1 MNEKRTDKISSII
14 SIIAGF
20 FLFIL
25 IAVLGI
31 IDNVTIINVRHD
43 SRVVQVENYSCD
55 RVEKEDAP
63 AGVVDVYKFKLG
75 DNLAEGQYLAF
86 YTLHQYTEV
95 YIGDE
100 LVYSITKSDENIMTD
115 TYGSDWITIPLGRP
129 DEGKDCTI
137 IITPAYEF
145 VETNNLEIYIGP
157 AFAIYERTFKRDI
170 IQLVLG
176 VVALFM
182 GLLLMIVSFIN
193 WRKKEVGS
201 NIFCLGIF
209 TILLGLWR
217 ITNVR
222 FTPFL
227 DFNKPTFFMYVAF
240 ASLMM
245 VVPPLIKSIRSRYK
259 SKTRIVLDILSITIS
274 SVCIIEVILQLFGVI
289 DIRELLWLTN
299 GLIVISGMLALGC
312 SIYDKVKYKHSIG
325 ESPDKYLTIIIIGG
339 ILDIILF
346 YANNRSTNLI
356 CTLASVNIYVIFE
369 GMTML
374 FEYVNNQKKLAEQ
387 ERQLIDKELAIKM
400 SQIQPHFLYNSLT
413 SIHYLCDKDPKLA
426 KKAVK
431 WFSTYLRGNLESM
444 SKENMVPFSQEL
456 SHIEIYLKLE
466 KLRFGEYLDI
476 VYNIEEEDFMIPTLA
491 IQPLVENAVK
501 YGVGDKKEGGQVII
515 GTTSTDTHY
524 IVTIEDTGTGFDI
537 NEEKHDGR
545 QHVGIANVKERL
557 NMICNGELI
566 IHSEIDKGTVA
577 IIRIPKDY
585 GGGVKYENTSSR

>member
-1 MNEKRTDKISSII
+1 MDEKKIGKISTILTT
-14 SIIAGF
+14 IAG
-20 FLFIL
+20 LLIL
-25 IAVLGI
+25 ILITILGV
-31 IDNVTIINVRHD
+31 IDNVTVTNVRRD

-63 AGVVDVYKFKLG
+63 AGVVDIYRFKLG
-75 DNLAEGQYLAF
+75 DNLAEGKYLAF

-95 YIGDE
+95 YIGNE
-100 LVYSITKSDENIMTD
+100 LIYSVTKSDENMMTE

-129 DEGKDCTI
+129 DEGKECTI
-137 IITPAYEF
+137 VITPAYKF
-145 VETNNLEIYIGP
+145 IDTNNLEIFIGP
-157 AFAIYERTFKRDI
+157 AFAIYEATFKGDI

-182 GLLLMIVSFIN
+182 GIVLMGAAFTN
-193 WRKKEVGS
+193 YRKKEVGS

-217 ITNVR
+217 LTNVK

-227 DFNKPTFFMYVAF
+227 DFGKPTLFMYIAF

-259 SKTRIVLDILSITIS
+259 EKSRIVLDILTMVISIA
-274 SVCIIEVILQLFGVI
+274 CIVEIVLQLFGVL

-299 GLIVISGMLALGC
+299 GLIVVSCILALGC
-312 SIYDKVKYKHSIG
+312 SIYDRVKYKNSLK
-325 ESPDKYLTIIIIGG
+325 ESPDKYLIIIIIGG

-346 YANNRSTNLI
+346 YASNRSTNLI
-356 CTLASVNIYVIFE
+356 CTLAAVNIYVIFE

-374 FEYVNNQKKLAEQ
+374 FEYVNYQKRLASQ

-444 SKENMVPFSQEL
+444 SKENMVPFEQEL
-456 SHIEIYLKLE
+456 NHIEIYLKLE
-466 KLRFGEYLDI
+466 KLRFGDYLDI
-476 VYNIEEEDFMIPTLA
+476 VYNIEEQDFMIPTLA

-524 IVTIEDTGTGFDI
+524 IVTIEDTGTGFDV

-545 QHVGIANVKERL
+545 QHVGIANVRERL
-557 NMICNGELI
+557 SMICNGELI
-566 IHSEIDKGTVA
+566 IHSEINKGTVA

-585 GGGVKYENTSSR
+585 GGGVKNENISSR

>member
-1 MNEKRTDKISSII
+1 MDEKKIGKISTILTV
-14 SIIAGF
+14 IAG
-20 FLFIL
+20 LLIL
-25 IAVLGI
+25 ILITILGV
-31 IDNVTIINVRHD
+31 IDNVTVTNVRRD
-43 SRVVQVENYSCD
+43 ARVIQVENYSCD

-63 AGVVDVYKFKLG
+63 AGVIDIYRFKLG

-95 YIGDE
+95 YIGNE
-100 LVYSITKSDENIMTD
+100 LIYSVTKSDENMMTE

-129 DEGKDCTI
+129 DEGKECAI
-137 IITPAYEF
+137 VITPVYKF
-145 VETNNLEIYIGP
+145 IDTNNLEIFIGP
-157 AFAIYERTFKRDI
+157 AFAIYEATFKGDL

-182 GLLLMIVSFIN
+182 GILLMIMAFTN
-193 WRKKEVGS
+193 YRKKEVGS

-217 ITNVR
+217 LTNVK

-227 DFNKPTFFMYVAF
+227 DFDKPTLFMYIAF

-245 VVPPLIKSIRSRYK
+245 VVPPLIKSISSSYMLK
-259 SKTRIVLDILSITIS
+259 SRIVLDILTMVISIA
-274 SVCIIEVILQLFGVI
+274 CIVEIVLQLFGVF
-289 DIRELLWLTN
+289 DLRELLWLTN
-299 GLIVISGMLALGC
+299 GLIVVSCILALGC
-312 SIYDKVKYKHSIG
+312 SIYDRAKYKKSLK
-325 ESPDKYLTIIIIGG
+325 ESPDKNLIIIIIGG

-346 YANNRSTNLI
+346 YASNISTNLI
-356 CTLASVNIYVIFE
+356 CTLAAVNIYVIFE

-374 FEYVNNQKKLAEQ
+374 FEYVNYQKRLASQ

-444 SKENMVPFSQEL
+444 SKENMVPFEQEL
-456 SHIEIYLKLE
+456 NHIEIYLKLE
-466 KLRFGEYLDI
+466 KLRFGDYLDI
-476 VYNIEEEDFMIPTLA
+476 VYNIEEQDFMIPTLA

-524 IVTIEDTGTGFDI
+524 IVTIEDTGTGFDV

-557 NMICNGELI
+557 SMICNGELI

-585 GGGVKYENTSSR
+585 GGGG

>member
-1 MNEKRTDKISSII
+1 MDEKKIGKISTILTT
-14 SIIAGF
+14 IAG
-20 FLFIL
+20 LLIL
-25 IAVLGI
+25 ILITILGV
-31 IDNVTIINVRHD
+31 IDNVTVTNVRRD

-63 AGVVDVYKFKLG
+63 AGVVDIYRFKLG
-75 DNLAEGQYLAF
+75 DNLAEGKYLAF

-95 YIGDE
+95 YIGNE
-100 LVYSITKSDENIMTD
+100 LIYSVTKSDENMMTE

-129 DEGKDCTI
+129 DEGKECTI
-137 IITPAYEF
+137 VITPAYKF
-145 VETNNLEIYIGP
+145 IDTNNLEIFIGP
-157 AFAIYERTFKRDI
+157 AFAIYEATFKGDI

-182 GLLLMIVSFIN
+182 GIVLMGAAFTN
-193 WRKKEVGS
+193 YRKKEVGS

-217 ITNVR
+217 LTNVK

-227 DFNKPTFFMYVAF
+227 DFGKPTLFMYIAF

-259 SKTRIVLDILSITIS
+259 EKSRIVLDILTMVISIA
-274 SVCIIEVILQLFGVI
+274 CIVEIVLQLFGVL

-299 GLIVISGMLALGC
+299 GLIVVSCILALGC
-312 SIYDKVKYKHSIG
+312 SIYDRVKYKNSLK
-325 ESPDKYLTIIIIGG
+325 ESPDKYLIIIIIGG

-346 YANNRSTNLI
+346 YASNRSTNLI
-356 CTLASVNIYVIFE
+356 CTLAAVNIYVIFE

-374 FEYVNNQKKLAEQ
+374 FEYVNYQKRLASQ

-444 SKENMVPFSQEL
+444 SKENMVPFEQEL
-456 SHIEIYLKLE
+456 NHIEIYLKLE
-466 KLRFGEYLDI
+466 KLRFGDYLDI
-476 VYNIEEEDFMIPTLA
+476 VYNIEEQDFMIPTLA

-524 IVTIEDTGTGFDI
+524 IVTIEDTGTGFDV

-545 QHVGIANVKERL
+545 QHVGIANVRERL
-557 NMICNGELI
+557 SMICNGELI
-566 IHSEIDKGTVA
+566 IHSEINKGTVA

-585 GGGVKYENTSSR
+585 GGGGKK

>member
-1 MNEKRTDKISSII
+1 MDEKKVDKISTILTV
-14 SIIAGF
+14 IAG
-20 FLFIL
+20 LFMVIL
-25 IAVLGI
+25 ITILGV
-31 IDNVTIINVRHD
+31 IDNVTVTNVRHD
-43 SRVVQVENYSCD
+43 ARVVQVENYSCD

-63 AGVVDVYKFKLG
+63 AGVIDVYRFKLG

-95 YIGDE
+95 YIGNE
-100 LVYSITKSDENIMTD
+100 LIYSVTKSDENLMTE

-129 DEGKDCTI
+129 DEGKECTI
-137 IITPAYEF
+137 VITPVYKF
-145 VETNNLEIYIGP
+145 IDTNNLEIFIGP
-157 AFAIYERTFKRDI
+157 AFAIYEATFKGDI

-182 GLLLMIVSFIN
+182 GILLMGVAFTN
-193 WRKKEVGS
+193 YRKKEVGS

-217 ITNVR
+217 LTNVK

-227 DFNKPTFFMYVAF
+227 DFGKPTLFMYIAF
-240 ASLMM
+240 ASLMI
-245 VVPPLIKSIRSRYK
+245 VVPPLIKSIRSRYMLK
-259 SKTRIVLDILSITIS
+259 SRIVLDILTMVISIA
-274 SVCIIEVILQLFGVI
+274 CIIEILLQLFGVL

-299 GLIVISGMLALGC
+299 GLIVVSGILELGC
-312 SIYDKVKYKHSIG
+312 SIYDKIKYKKNLK
-325 ESPDKYLTIIIIGG
+325 ESPDKYLIIIIIGG

-346 YANNRSTNLI
+346 YTSNRSTNLI
-356 CTLASVNIYVIFE
+356 CTLAAVNIYVIFE

-374 FEYVNNQKKLAEQ
+374 FEYVNYQKRLASQ

-444 SKENMVPFSQEL
+444 SKENMVPFEQEL
-456 SHIEIYLKLE
+456 NHIEIYLKLE

-476 VYNIEEEDFMIPTLA
+476 VYNIEEQDFMIPSLA

-501 YGVGDKKEGGQVII
+501 YGVGDKKEGGQIII

-557 NMICNGELI
+557 SMICNGELI

-585 GGGVKYENTSSR
+585 GGG

>member
-1 MNEKRTDKISSII
+1 MDEKKIGKISTILTT
-14 SIIAGF
+14 IAG
-20 FLFIL
+20 LLIL
-25 IAVLGI
+25 ILITILGV
-31 IDNVTIINVRHD
+31 IDNVTVTNVRRD

-63 AGVVDVYKFKLG
+63 AGVVDIYRFKLG
-75 DNLAEGQYLAF
+75 DNLAEGKYLAF

-95 YIGDE
+95 YIGNE
-100 LVYSITKSDENIMTD
+100 LIYSVTKSDENMMTE

-129 DEGKDCTI
+129 DEGKECTI
-137 IITPAYEF
+137 VITPAYKF
-145 VETNNLEIYIGP
+145 IDTNNLEIFIGP
-157 AFAIYERTFKRDI
+157 AFAIYEATFKGDI

-182 GLLLMIVSFIN
+182 GIVLMGAAFTN
-193 WRKKEVGS
+193 YRKKEVGS

-217 ITNVR
+217 LTNVK

-227 DFNKPTFFMYVAF
+227 DFGKPTLFMYIAF

-259 SKTRIVLDILSITIS
+259 EKSRIVLDILTMVISIA
-274 SVCIIEVILQLFGVI
+274 CIVEIVLQLFGVL

-299 GLIVISGMLALGC
+299 GLIVVSCILALGC
-312 SIYDKVKYKHSIG
+312 SIYDRVKYKNSLK
-325 ESPDKYLTIIIIGG
+325 ESPDKYLIIIIIGG

-346 YANNRSTNLI
+346 YASNRSTNLI
-356 CTLASVNIYVIFE
+356 CTLAAVNIYVIFE

-374 FEYVNNQKKLAEQ
+374 FEYVNYQKRLASQ

-444 SKENMVPFSQEL
+444 SKENMVPFEQEL
-456 SHIEIYLKLE
+456 NHIEIYLKLE
-466 KLRFGEYLDI
+466 KLRFGDYLDI
-476 VYNIEEEDFMIPTLA
+476 VYNIEEQDFMIPTLA

-524 IVTIEDTGTGFDI
+524 IVTIEDTGTGFDV

-545 QHVGIANVKERL
+545 QHVGIANVRERL
-557 NMICNGELI
+557 SMICNGELI
-566 IHSEIDKGTVA
+566 IHSEINKGTVA

-585 GGGVKYENTSSR
+585 GGG

>member
-1 MNEKRTDKISSII
+1 MDEKKIGKISTILTV
-14 SIIAGF
+14 IAG
-20 FLFIL
+20 LLIL
-25 IAVLGI
+25 ILITILGV
-31 IDNVTIINVRHD
+31 IDNVTVTNVRRD
-43 SRVVQVENYSCD
+43 ARVIQVENYSCD

-63 AGVVDVYKFKLG
+63 AGVIDIYRFKLG

-95 YIGDE
+95 YIGNE
-100 LVYSITKSDENIMTD
+100 LIYSVTKSDENMMTE

-129 DEGKDCTI
+129 DEGKECAI
-137 IITPAYEF
+137 VITPVYKF
-145 VETNNLEIYIGP
+145 IDTNNLEIFIGP
-157 AFAIYERTFKRDI
+157 AFAIYEATFKGDL

-182 GLLLMIVSFIN
+182 GILLMIMAFTN
-193 WRKKEVGS
+193 YRKKEVGS

-217 ITNVR
+217 LTNVK

-227 DFNKPTFFMYVAF
+227 DFGKPTLFMYIAF

-245 VVPPLIKSIRSRYK
+245 VVPPLIKSISSRYMLK
-259 SKTRIVLDILSITIS
+259 SRIVLDILTMVISIA
-274 SVCIIEVILQLFGVI
+274 CIVEIVLQLFGVF
-289 DIRELLWLTN
+289 DLRELLWLTN
-299 GLIVISGMLALGC
+299 GLIVVSCILALGC
-312 SIYDKVKYKHSIG
+312 SIYDRAKYKKSLK
-325 ESPDKYLTIIIIGG
+325 ESPDKNLIIIIIGG

-346 YANNRSTNLI
+346 YASNRSTNLI
-356 CTLASVNIYVIFE
+356 CTLAAVNIYVIFE

-374 FEYVNNQKKLAEQ
+374 FEYVNYQKRLASQ

-444 SKENMVPFSQEL
+444 SKENMVPFEQEL
-456 SHIEIYLKLE
+456 NHIEIYLKLE
-466 KLRFGEYLDI
+466 KLRFGDYLDI
-476 VYNIEEEDFMIPTLA
+476 VYNIEEQDFMIPTLA

-524 IVTIEDTGTGFDI
+524 IVTIEDTGTGFDV

-545 QHVGIANVKERL
+545 QHVGIANVKERIS
-557 NMICNGELI
+557 MICNGELI
-566 IHSEIDKGTVA
+566 IHSEINKGTVA

-585 GGGVKYENTSSR
+585 GGGGKK

>member
-1 MNEKRTDKISSII
+1 MDEKKIGKISTILTT
-14 SIIAGF
+14 IAG
-20 FLFIL
+20 LLIL
-25 IAVLGI
+25 ILITILGV
-31 IDNVTIINVRHD
+31 IDNVTVTNVRRD

-63 AGVVDVYKFKLG
+63 AGVVDIYRFKLG
-75 DNLAEGQYLAF
+75 DNLAEGKYLAF

-95 YIGDE
+95 YIGNE
-100 LVYSITKSDENIMTD
+100 LIYSVTKSDENMMTE

-129 DEGKDCTI
+129 DEGKECTI
-137 IITPAYEF
+137 LITPAYKF
-145 VETNNLEIYIGP
+145 IDTNNLEIFIGP
-157 AFAIYERTFKRDI
+157 AFVIYEATFKSDI

-182 GLLLMIVSFIN
+182 GILLIGVAFTN
-193 WRKKEVGS
+193 YRKKEVGS
-201 NIFCLGIF
+201 NIFYLGIF

-217 ITNVR
+217 LTNVK

-227 DFNKPTFFMYVAF
+227 DFNKPTLFMYIAF

-259 SKTRIVLDILSITIS
+259 EKSRIVLDILTMVISIA
-274 SVCIIEVILQLFGVI
+274 CIVEIVLQLFGVL

-299 GLIVISGMLALGC
+299 GLIVVSCILALGC
-312 SIYDKVKYKHSIG
+312 SIYDRVKYKNSLK
-325 ESPDKYLTIIIIGG
+325 ESPDKYLIIIIIGG

-346 YANNRSTNLI
+346 YASNRSTNLI
-356 CTLASVNIYVIFE
+356 CTLAAVNIYVIFE

-374 FEYVNNQKKLAEQ
+374 FEYVNYQKRLASQ

-444 SKENMVPFSQEL
+444 SKENMVPFEQEL
-456 SHIEIYLKLE
+456 NHIEIYLKLE
-466 KLRFGEYLDI
+466 KLRFGDYLDI
-476 VYNIEEEDFMIPTLA
+476 VYNIEEQDFMIPTLA

-524 IVTIEDTGTGFDI
+524 IVTIEDTGTGFDV

-557 NMICNGELI
+557 SMICNGELI

-585 GGGVKYENTSSR
+585 GGGGKK

>member
-1 MNEKRTDKISSII
+1 MDEKKIGKISTILTT
-14 SIIAGF
+14 IAG
-20 FLFIL
+20 LLIL
-25 IAVLGI
+25 ILITILGV
-31 IDNVTIINVRHD
+31 IDNVTVTNVRRD

-63 AGVVDVYKFKLG
+63 TGVVDIYRFKLG
-75 DNLAEGQYLAF
+75 DNLAEGKYLAF

-95 YIGDE
+95 YIGNE
-100 LVYSITKSDENIMTD
+100 LIYSVTKSDENMMTE

-129 DEGKDCTI
+129 DEGKECTI
-137 IITPAYEF
+137 LITPAYKF
-145 VETNNLEIYIGP
+145 IDTNNLEIFIGP
-157 AFAIYERTFKRDI
+157 AFVIYEATFKSDI

-182 GLLLMIVSFIN
+182 GILLIGVAFTN
-193 WRKKEVGS
+193 YRKKEVGS
-201 NIFCLGIF
+201 NIFYLGIF

-217 ITNVR
+217 LTNVK

-227 DFNKPTFFMYVAF
+227 DFNKPTLFMYIAF

-259 SKTRIVLDILSITIS
+259 EKSRIVLDILTMVISIA
-274 SVCIIEVILQLFGVI
+274 CIVEIVLQLFGVL

-299 GLIVISGMLALGC
+299 GLIVVSCILALGC
-312 SIYDKVKYKHSIG
+312 SIYDRVKYKNSLK
-325 ESPDKYLTIIIIGG
+325 ESPDKYLIIIIIGG

-346 YANNRSTNLI
+346 YASNRSTNLI
-356 CTLASVNIYVIFE
+356 CTLAAVNIYVIFE

-374 FEYVNNQKKLAEQ
+374 FEYVNYQKRLASQ

-444 SKENMVPFSQEL
+444 SKENMVPFEQEL
-456 SHIEIYLKLE
+456 NHIEIYLKLE
-466 KLRFGEYLDI
+466 KLRFGDYLDI
-476 VYNIEEEDFMIPTLA
+476 VYNIEEQDFMIPTLA

-524 IVTIEDTGTGFDI
+524 IVTIEDTGTGFDV

-557 NMICNGELI
+557 SMICNGELI

-585 GGGVKYENTSSR
+585 GGGKK

>member
-1 MNEKRTDKISSII
+1 MDEKKIGKISTILTT
-14 SIIAGF
+14 IAG
-20 FLFIL
+20 LLIL
-25 IAVLGI
+25 ILITILGV
-31 IDNVTIINVRHD
+31 IDNVTVTNVRRD

-63 AGVVDVYKFKLG
+63 AGVVDIYRFKLG
-75 DNLAEGQYLAF
+75 DNLAEGKYLAF

-95 YIGDE
+95 YIGNE
-100 LVYSITKSDENIMTD
+100 LIYSVTKSDENMMTE

-129 DEGKDCTI
+129 DEGKECTI
-137 IITPAYEF
+137 LITPAYKF
-145 VETNNLEIYIGP
+145 IDTNNLEIFIGP
-157 AFAIYERTFKRDI
+157 AFVIYEATFKSDI

-182 GLLLMIVSFIN
+182 GILLIGVAFTN
-193 WRKKEVGS
+193 YRKKEVGS
-201 NIFCLGIF
+201 NIFYLGIF

-217 ITNVR
+217 LTNVK

-227 DFNKPTFFMYVAF
+227 DFNKPTLFMYIAF

-259 SKTRIVLDILSITIS
+259 EKSRIVLDILTMVISIA
-274 SVCIIEVILQLFGVI
+274 CIVEIVLQLFGVL

-299 GLIVISGMLALGC
+299 GLIVVSCILALGC
-312 SIYDKVKYKHSIG
+312 SIYDRVKYKNSLK
-325 ESPDKYLTIIIIGG
+325 ESPDKYLIIIIIGG

-346 YANNRSTNLI
+346 YASNRSTNLI
-356 CTLASVNIYVIFE
+356 CTLAAVNIYVIFE

-374 FEYVNNQKKLAEQ
+374 FEYVNYQKRLASQ

-444 SKENMVPFSQEL
+444 SKENMVPFEQEL
-456 SHIEIYLKLE
+456 NHIEIYLKLE
-466 KLRFGEYLDI
+466 KLRFGDYLDI
-476 VYNIEEEDFMIPTLA
+476 VYNIEEQDFMIPTLA

-524 IVTIEDTGTGFDI
+524 IVTIEDTGTGFDV

-557 NMICNGELI
+557 SMICNGELI

-585 GGGVKYENTSSR
+585 GGG